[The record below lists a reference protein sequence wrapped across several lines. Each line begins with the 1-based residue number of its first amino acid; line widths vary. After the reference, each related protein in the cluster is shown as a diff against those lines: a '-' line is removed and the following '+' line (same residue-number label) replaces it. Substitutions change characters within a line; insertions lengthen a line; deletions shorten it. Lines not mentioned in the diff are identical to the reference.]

1 MSTQR
6 SVGHTAEQTLDP
18 YAHMKASVMATKA
31 EKSAETRRTI
41 IDVAR
46 EVFARDG
53 FADASLAE
61 IVARADVT
69 TGAVYHHFG
78 GKKGLFIAVAEHLEQ
93 VILGEVVRNASPSA
107 VTWEALEA
115 GVANTLEICA
125 RPDIQRIVFREAP
138 TVAGPT
144 EWREIE
150 MKYAFGLMRQAVVQL
165 AEQGAID
172 APNADL
178 TAQILLGAIVE
189 AAHGVALAQD
199 KAGALRQGKATVRRM
214 LRALK
219 SD

>member
-1 MSTQR
+1 MSPKR
-6 SVGHTAEQTLDP
+6 VVTLFFDV
-18 YAHMKASVMATKA
+18 ASTRLARAVASGASGMASKA
-31 EKSAETRRTI
+31 EKSAATRRTI

-46 EVFARDG
+46 EV
-53 FADASLAE
+53 
-61 IVARADVT
+61 
-69 TGAVYHHFG
+69 
-78 GKKGLFIAVAEHLEQ
+78 
-93 VILGEVVRNASPSA
+93 VRNAPPSA
-107 VTWEALEA
+107 VTCKALEA

-144 EWREIE
+144 QWREIE

-165 AEQGAID
+165 AEQGDID

-199 KAGALRQGKATVRRM
+199 KAAALRQAKATVRKM

-219 SD
+219 SH